1 MKVNTAILES
11 DSFQNIN
18 AAKNIEMSDL
28 FTAKKLTLET
38 RSSIVWQSSGYFGK
52 KNQINNQSTE
62 QLQSSL
68 TTPIISFTNLNS
80 PKAINM

>member
-1 MKVNTAILES
+1 M
-11 DSFQNIN
+11 N

-38 RSSIVWQSSGYFGK
+38 RSSVVWQSSGYFGK

-62 QLQSSL
+62 
-68 TTPIISFTNLNS
+68 
-80 PKAINM
+80 